1 MPHPCA
7 GHMDTCDHCYLC
19 DVVGVCCATVPRSAT
34 ASSSTDSCQHD
45 DRLHEAVVA
54 ERLMVINLAALV
66 RAEALSSTAIR
77 LALLAAPPALLSEF
91 NKNDNQK
98 EGHVHVARSE
108 L

>member
-19 DVVGVCCATVPRSAT
+19 DVVGVCCASVPSSAA
-34 ASSSTDSCQHD
+34 ASSCTGSCPHD
-45 DRLHEAVVA
+45 DRLCEAVVA
-54 ERLMVINLAALV
+54 ERLMVVNLAALV
-66 RAEALSSTAIR
+66 RAEALSSAAIR
-77 LALLAAPPALLSEF
+77 LALLAAPAALLPEIST
-91 NKNDNQK
+91 NYNQK